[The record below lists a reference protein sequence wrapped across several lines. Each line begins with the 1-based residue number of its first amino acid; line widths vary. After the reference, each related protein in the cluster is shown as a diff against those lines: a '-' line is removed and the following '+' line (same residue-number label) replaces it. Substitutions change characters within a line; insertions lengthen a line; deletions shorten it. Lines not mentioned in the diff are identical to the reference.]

1 MPVENKDKVDTSKQP
16 FQKPELKVLDVKG
29 TQTSTNP
36 NPTES
41 PFHFAS

>member
-1 MPVENKDKVDTSKQP
+1 MPVENKDQVGTSKQP
-16 FQKPELKVLDVKG
+16 FQKPELKALDVKG
-29 TQTSTNP
+29 TQSAALP

>member
-1 MPVENKDKVDTSKQP
+1 MAVENKDQLETSKQP
-16 FQKPELKVLDVKG
+16 FQKPELKALDVKG
-29 TQTSTNP
+29 TQTAAAP